1 MCGFVENSFQN
12 LFSQYRFSQIGTL
25 ELTIKVN
32 FHSSTQPMYH
42 VLFRTCYH
50 YDGQP
55 HGQTFILLLNMVML
69 KSIFWYLDG
78 GIRLLVISSFFFV
91 FTKLCVIVLHD
102 WMVKEYNCNSVT
114 GEFWMAFAILA
125 WLFKKVITS
134 AAGWPW
140 TNIWHALAIGLMTV
154 KYTWKTVLVCS
165 AEEERNNE

>member
-102 WMVKEYNCNSVT
+102 WMVKEYKTILLLVQDKFNVPVT
-114 GEFWMAFAILA
+114 E
-125 WLFKKVITS
+125 KRREQE
-134 AAGWPW
+134 
-140 TNIWHALAIGLMTV
+140 NALIGLL
-154 KYTWKTVLVCS
+154 WKRQRISSWPSRNSNTLFQFRKRSTQTRNPS
-165 AEEERNNE
+165 AL